1 VDLLGV
7 FLLVLLILYAI
18 VAWFIR
24 KKRVREDVI
33 IFYGPVMALKT
44 RKVGFFDRFKPFA
57 PLLRVYGS
65 AGIAMVAIVSVLMT
79 AIVFFA
85 FHREVVE
92 PPQPVGIFYL
102 PNVLAIPGVNQFIP
116 FTLPVILAIA
126 VTVAIHEI
134 GHGILCRVEGITVKS
149 IGVLLLPLFIPLG
162 FFVEPDEEEL
172 ERTPPIPKSRMFGAG
187 ITNNIVASIACFGF
201 MILLLGML
209 VPVPGPIIYKVVE
222 GSPAHNASV
231 PLGSVILDLGGEKV
245 ASAADVSGILEK
257 TRPGDTI
264 TMTVLPADV
273 VRDLPAGGMSPEG
286 ARYTLNLTSLPGR
299 TYGYMGIFYYQPDV
313 VPGVVRN
320 LASPLGLIFLSI
332 LPVDVLSTYNQ
343 FPQLHLIF
351 MDSPDAAF
359 YRVPFPLFWGVIHL
373 LFWSGWFN
381 IMVGTFNALPMV
393 PFDGGFIMKE
403 GVEGLTKRIG
413 RPQLADRIVL
423 ATSLLILVL
432 LILILA
438 IPYIAKGLTMFF
450 PVP

>member
-1 VDLLGV
+1 VDLLIV
-7 FLLVLLILYAI
+7 LLLVLLVLYAG

-24 KKRVREDVI
+24 RRGIWEDVI
-33 IFYGPVMALKT
+33 TFYGPVMALKT
-44 RKVGFFDRFKPFA
+44 RKVGFFDRFRPYASF
-57 PLLRVYGS
+57 LGIYGS
-65 AGIAMVAIVSVLMT
+65 AGIAMVVVVSVLMT
-79 AIVFFA
+79 AIIFFA

-92 PPQPVGIFYL
+92 PPLPVGIHSL
-102 PNVLAIPGVNQFIP
+102 PNVLAIPGVNEFIP

-126 VTVAIHEI
+126 FTVAIHEV

-149 IGVLLLPLFIPLG
+149 VGVLLLPLFIPLG

-187 ITNNIVASIACFGF
+187 ITNNIVASIACFGL

-209 VPVPGPIIYKVVE
+209 VPIPGPIIYQVVE
-222 GSPAHNASV
+222 GSPAHTAGI
-231 PLGSVILDLGGEKV
+231 PLGSVILDLNGGKV

-264 TMTVLPADV
+264 TMTILPAGV
-273 VRDLPAGGMSPEG
+273 IRDLPPGGAIPG
-286 ARYTLNLTSLPGR
+286 GTKYTLTLASITGR
-299 TYGYMGIFYYQPDV
+299 TYGYMGIYYYQADV
-313 VPGVVRN
+313 VPGVVKN
-320 LASPLGLIFLSI
+320 LASPLGFLFLTI

-373 LFWSGWFN
+373 LFWCGWFN

-403 GVEGLTKRIG
+403 GVEGLAKRIG
-413 RPQLADRIVL
+413 KPQFADRIVV
-423 ATSLLILVL
+423 AVSLLILAL
-432 LILILA
+432 LLLILA
-438 IPYIAKGLTMFF
+438 IPYIARGLTMFS
-450 PVP
+450 PVT

>member
-1 VDLLGV
+1 
-7 FLLVLLILYAI
+7 
-18 VAWFIR
+18 
-24 KKRVREDVI
+24 
-33 IFYGPVMALKT
+33 
-44 RKVGFFDRFKPFA
+44 
-57 PLLRVYGS
+57 
-65 AGIAMVAIVSVLMT
+65 
-79 AIVFFA
+79 
-85 FHREVVE
+85 
-92 PPQPVGIFYL
+92 VGIFYL

-126 VTVAIHEI
+126 LTVAIHET

-149 IGVLLLPLFIPLG
+149 MGVLLLPLFIPLG

-172 ERTPPIPKSRMFGAG
+172 EGTPPVPKSRMFGAG
-187 ITNNIVASIACFGF
+187 IANNLVASIACFGL

-209 VPVPGPIIYKVVE
+209 VPIPGPIIYQVVE
-222 GSPAHNASV
+222 GSPAYNASV

-245 ASAADVSGILEK
+245 TSTAEVSGILQK

-264 TMTVLPADV
+264 TITILPAEV
-273 VRDLPAGGMSPEG
+273 VRDLPAGGVPPDG
-286 ARYTLNLTSLPGR
+286 TRYTINLTSLPGR
-299 TYGYMGIFYYQPDV
+299 TSGYMGIYYYQPDV
-313 VPGVVRN
+313 IPGVVRGF
-320 LASPLGLIFLSI
+320 ASPLGLIFLTI
-332 LPVDVLSTYNQ
+332 LPVDVLSMYNQ

-373 LFWSGWFN
+373 LFWCGWFN

-393 PFDGGFIMKE
+393 PFDGGFIMKA
-403 GVEGLTKRIG
+403 GVEGLMRRIG
-413 RPQLADRIVL
+413 RPQLADRIVV

-438 IPYIAKGLTMFF
+438 IPYIATGLTMFF